1 MNCRFCSSKTDLPL
15 IDLGSSPA
23 SNSYLD
29 AEAAKKS
36 ERWIPLKVVVCR
48 RCWLAQTEGDFAAE
62 EFFSPD
68 YAYFSSFST
77 AWLKHAEDYS
87 AAMIR
92 RFALGKA
99 SKVVEVASNDGYLLQ
114 NFKAAG
120 IPCLGIEP
128 TASTAKAARAKGIE
142 TIEIFFGREAGR
154 KLAEDGWSAD
164 LTAAN
169 NVLAHVPD
177 IADFVGG
184 FAEILK
190 PDGVATFEFP
200 HLVNLIGSSQF
211 DTIYHEHYS
220 YISLTAANNV
230 LERAGLRIFDVEELP
245 AHGGSLR
252 VYAQRA
258 DGGMKQVTPAVSRML
273 EKEKSAGVT
282 DPAFYA
288 GLQARAVRIKNDLL
302 RFLLDASAEG
312 KTVAAYGAAAKGNTL
327 LNFAGIRPDLIP
339 FVVDRNPA
347 KQGRLMPGSRIPIVD
362 EARLRDERPSY
373 ILILPWNL
381 KAEIIGQLAY
391 AREWGAKFVTA
402 IPNLNIE

>member
-1 MNCRFCSSKTDLPL
+1 
-15 IDLGSSPA
+15 
-23 SNSYLD
+23 
-29 AEAAKKS
+29 
-36 ERWIPLKVVVCR
+36 
-48 RCWLAQTEGDFAAE
+48 
-62 EFFSPD
+62 
-68 YAYFSSFST
+68 
-77 AWLKHAEDYS
+77 
-87 AAMIR
+87 
-92 RFALGKA
+92 
-99 SKVVEVASNDGYLLQ
+99 
-114 NFKAAG
+114 
-120 IPCLGIEP
+120 
-128 TASTAKAARAKGIE
+128 
-142 TIEIFFGREAGR
+142 
-154 KLAEDGWSAD
+154 
-164 LTAAN
+164 
-169 NVLAHVPD
+169 
-177 IADFVGG
+177 
-184 FAEILK
+184 
-190 PDGVATFEFP
+190 
-200 HLVNLIGSSQF
+200 
-211 DTIYHEHYS
+211 
-220 YISLTAANNV
+220 V

-245 AHGGSLR
+245 THGGSLR

-288 GLQARAVRIKNDLL
+288 GLQARAVGIKNDLL

>member
-1 MNCRFCSSKTDLPL
+1 MNCRFCSSPIDLPL

-23 SNSYLD
+23 SNAYLD
-29 AEAAKKS
+29 AAAAVRTEK
-36 ERWIPLKVVVCR
+36 WMPLKVVVCR
-48 RCWLAQTEGDFAAE
+48 RCWLTQTEGDFAAE

-68 YAYFSSFST
+68 YAYFSSFSS
-77 AWLKHAEDYS
+77 AWLKHAERYS
-87 AAMIR
+87 AEMIT
-92 RFALGKA
+92 RFGLGKE

-120 IPCLGIEP
+120 IPCLGVEP

-142 TIEIFFGREAGR
+142 TLEIFFGKEAGR
-154 KLAEDGWSAD
+154 KLAHEGWAAD

-177 IADFVGG
+177 IKDFVGG

-200 HLVNLIGSSQF
+200 HLVNLVGASQF

-220 YISLTAANNV
+220 YLSLTAATNV
-230 LERAGLRIFDVEELP
+230 LEAAGLRIFDVEELP
-245 AHGGSLR
+245 THGGSLR
-252 VYAQRA
+252 IFAQRA
-258 DGGMKQVTPAVSRML
+258 ASGRKPTTAAVGRMMAE
-273 EKEKSAGVT
+273 EKAAGVT

-288 GLQARAVRIKNDLL
+288 ELQGKAVRIKQELL
-302 RFLLDASAEG
+302 RFLLEAAAEG
-312 KTVAAYGAAAKGNTL
+312 RSVVAYGAAAKGNTL

-339 FVVDRNPA
+339 FVVDKNPA
-347 KQGRLMPGSRIPIVD
+347 KQGKLMPGSRIPIVD
-362 EARLRDERPSY
+362 EERLRRERPPY

-381 KAEIIGQLAY
+381 KEEIMGQLAY
-391 AREWGAKFVTA
+391 ARGWGAKFVTA
-402 IPNLNIE
+402 IPRLTIE